1 MEAHTLEQELE
12 STLESVDSAEQI
24 VLAEAEALGLDDDDL
39 FGAIYT
45 FQCGLQLPFQGVRL
59 HTLLVRSKNETT
71 YLDHV
76 WQVEP
81 LH

>member
-1 MEAHTLEQELE
+1 MNAR
-12 STLESVDSAEQI
+12 
-24 VLAEAEALGLDDDDL
+24 DL
-39 FGAIYT
+39 VSR
-45 FQCGLQLPFQGVRL
+45 LQLPFQGVRL

-71 YLDHV
+71 YPDHV